1 MQNKGTKLDHKGREI
16 VIFMLPISIKYKKKT
31 LNKDFYAIS
40 NAKKITMIRKQQVP
54 LKSSLVGQW

>member
-16 VIFMLPISIKYKKKT
+16 VSFMLPISIKYIKKT
-31 LNKDFYAIS
+31 RTKDFYAIS